1 LQERAKQMEREI
13 ANCIVEAEEA
23 GVAGQIEQSQK
34 FVKKAEDL
42 KVELDSVRKVFFP
55 FECILL

>member
-1 LQERAKQMEREI
+1 MEREI

-42 KVELDSVRKVFFP
+42 KVELDSVRKVFS
-55 FECILL
+55 I